1 MTLRFLTTTLLAAC
15 VGATAFG
22 QSLDRAIV
30 SATAPLTDA
39 QKSSLNGFLAKHA
52 EAIKTGNDA
61 AAADESRGAV
71 VAVLRDPAA
80 TTQFR
85 RAVATALAGELGAV
99 VKGTDNRRAIVAMQ
113 VLRFT
118 RSQEAIDLILE
129 RTSPSAERDAG
140 KRIAAASLVSDAFE
154 DLDASNTYVETIARR
169 LRDACASESDPI
181 ALQQKLVAIAGSA
194 RRKDLTP
201 ENVRAIRKFLVDT
214 IASVAKSIK
223 ATSGP
228 DQRVMS
234 LQRVLLGVRNDL
246 LEMPQNERGA
256 IFRAL
261 APALVEIVSAASAQ
275 WSKAH
280 GDKAISASY
289 ASVTNSCEVLLRLI
303 DRSER
308 ASAYSGT
315 KPDAD
320 QRLLTPAW
328 ESKDKAKFDAELK
341 KWSDIVG
348 AAPYKG

>member
-39 QKSSLNGFLAKHA
+39 QKSSLNGFLTKHA

-194 RRKDLTP
+194 RRKRRDIQT
-201 ENVRAIRKFLVDT
+201 R
-214 IASVAKSIK
+214 
-223 ATSGP
+223 SG
-228 DQRVMS
+228 Q
-234 LQRVLLGVRNDL
+234 
-246 LEMPQNERGA
+246 A
-256 IFRAL
+256 
-261 APALVEIVSAASAQ
+261 SAAAGNSRPLSSTSLTSDQIFITRRGRAVINKHLFVFG
-275 WSKAH
+275 SK
-280 GDKAISASY
+280 SRY
-289 ASVTNSCEVLLRLI
+289 RLI
-303 DRSER
+303 CS
-308 ASAYSGT
+308 T
-315 KPDAD
+315 KK
-320 QRLLTPAW
+320 
-328 ESKDKAKFDAELK
+328 S
-341 KWSDIVG
+341 
-348 AAPYKG
+348 